1 MKFGAEKSV
10 SRETEK
16 MRGGKFLFHVKQ
28 LFANRSNVQVIRMVD
43 EFGKEWNSNLQITR
57 G

>member
-1 MKFGAEKSV
+1 MAEQDKKIV
-10 SRETEK
+10 SRGTAI
-16 MRGGKFLFHVKQ
+16 LFHVKQ

-43 EFGKEWNSNLQITR
+43 EFGEEWNSNLQITR